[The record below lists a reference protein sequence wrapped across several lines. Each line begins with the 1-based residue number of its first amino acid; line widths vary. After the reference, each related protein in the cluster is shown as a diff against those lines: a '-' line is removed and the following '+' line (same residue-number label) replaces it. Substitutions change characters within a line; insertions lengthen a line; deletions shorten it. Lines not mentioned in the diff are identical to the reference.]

1 MPSMSS
7 ASASAIC
14 TLPPLSGPIAAV
26 HTPLD
31 AAGELA
37 PGVVPAHAAHLARAG
52 VRGVY
57 ACGSTGESLA
67 LAAGERKAVLEAWI
81 EAFAG
86 DAGAAA
92 RGDGVVIA
100 HVGANALPEARD
112 LARHAAAAGA
122 HAISAMHPTFGR
134 ARTLEAIVAHHARI
148 AEMAPTTPY
157 IVYELAG
164 TGAPVFPASAL
175 VAEAARTIPTFAG
188 VKYTSGDLLE
198 LQLALELAAERG
210 ARIFFG
216 TDEHLLAGLAL
227 GCTAAIGSTY
237 SYAPSPAIEVF
248 AAFAAGDLP
257 RAREAQRRL
266 ARMVR
271 PLLRHGVLRTGKFL
285 LETAGVAIGPPRSP
299 ETALDAGERAAVLAE
314 IAPLGIAEFAGARA
328 R

>member
-1 MPSMSS
+1 MSS
-7 ASASAIC
+7 APL
-14 TLPPLSGPIAAV
+14 LPSLTGPIPAV

-31 AAGELA
+31 ASGALRTE
-37 PGVVPAHAAHLARAG
+37 VVASHAAHLRRAG
-52 VRGVY
+52 VAGVY

-67 LAAGERKAVLEAWI
+67 LTAGERKGVLEAWI
-81 EAFAG
+81 AAFAG
-86 DAGAAA
+86 VGGGA
-92 RGDGVVIA
+92 VIA

-148 AEMAPTTPY
+148 AEMAPSTPY

-198 LQLALELAAERG
+198 LQLALEIAAAKG
-210 ARIFFG
+210 HRIFFG

-237 SYAPSPAIEVF
+237 SYAPSLGRAVF
-248 AAFAAGDLP
+248 EAFAAGDLA
-257 RAREAQRRL
+257 RAREEQRRL
-266 ARMVR
+266 ARLVR

-299 ETALDAGERAAVLAE
+299 ETALDEGERAAVLAE
-314 IAPLGIAEFAGARA
+314 LAPLGVAEFAGAFA